1 MIKFACPYCHSV
13 VRIPR
18 DRKDLYAWCKKC
30 RRVAPIPQDGVSRN
44 EPPPRRGDRDI
55 GPPQE
60 KPGDIEAP
68 SSIVE
73 GLDIEKRDAATDAD
87 ADLSRLRASLK
98 SALRYARFEATKA
111 EQLQRV
117 LEHERKT
124 RAAVEERLSG
134 SPDSAPQESTIEEG
148 GATEE
153 ETSDNHA
160 GQTPPSSN
168 TLEKEQE
175 ERRNAEA
182 AMIELLLRFSQR
194 R

>member
-44 EPPPRRGDRDI
+44 EPIPRRGDRDT
-55 GPPQE
+55 GPPRE

-73 GLDIEKRDAATDAD
+73 GLDIEKRDAATD
-87 ADLSRLRASLK
+87 SNTEVSGLRASLK
-98 SALRYARFEATKA
+98 SALRYARSEATRA
-111 EQLQRV
+111 DRLQQA

-124 RAAVEERLSG
+124 RAAVKERLCG
-134 SPDSAPQESTIEEG
+134 SPDSARQESPIEEG
-148 GATEE
+148 GTTEE

-160 GQTPPSSN
+160 GQTPPSLS